1 MGEMMPR
8 KKSAA
13 PANSAVTIP
22 YKPRYP
28 QTLIHQELESHRF
41 CVLITHRQMGKTV
54 CAINHLLKSALQ
66 NVRPAP
72 RYFYIAPFLKQTKLI
87 AWDYVKR
94 FCSPL
99 PGVKL
104 AEGELCVRLPNGAKI
119 WLLGADNPDALRGT
133 YADGVVLDEYAQIK
147 PGVFDEIVRPMLLSR
162 GGWVLFTGTP
172 KGQNQFYELYNYA
185 RKAALADPAQ
195 WWCGVFRADETGV
208 IAPAELEEIRRR
220 TPEHLFRQEYLCDF
234 TADADDVLV
243 PVSLACAAVA
253 RRYAPAETAHA
264 PKIIGVDPARFGAD
278 RSVIFRRQGLQA
290 FEPDV
295 LRKTD
300 NMTLAARVARR
311 IQEFRPDAVFVDAG
325 CGGGVIDRL
334 RQLGFDVT
342 EINFGGAPLKA
353 GQYANKR
360 AEMWGEMTEWLR
372 AGGALPQNPDLKA
385 DLCGVRY
392 AFDAAGR
399 LKLESK
405 ETLKERTGRSPDLA
419 DALALTFALPVMK
432 RARGGEFARTEYEVL

>member
-1 MGEMMPR
+1 M
-8 KKSAA
+8 KKK
-13 PANSAVTIP
+13 NSSPCVTIP

-28 QTLIHQELESHRF
+28 QTLIHQALETHRF
-41 CVLITHRQMGKTV
+41 CVLVTHRQMGKTV
-54 CAINHLLKSALQ
+54 CAVNHLLKSALLCP
-66 NVRPAP
+66 RPAP

-94 FCSPL
+94 FTAVL

-104 AEGELCVRLPNGAKI
+104 SETELCVQLPNGAKI

-147 PGVFDEIVRPMLLSR
+147 PDVFDEIVRPMLLSR
-162 GGWVLFTGTP
+162 NGWVLFTGTP

-185 RKAALADPAQ
+185 GKAAQQDGQ
-195 WWCGVFRADETGV
+195 TWWCGVFPADETGV
-208 IAPAELEEIRRR
+208 IAPQELEEIRRR

-234 TADADDVLV
+234 TADAEDVLIASSL
-243 PVSLACAAVA
+243 VSQACA
-253 RRYAPAETAHA
+253 RRYGGAEIAHA
-264 PKIIGVDPARFGAD
+264 PRIIGVDPARFGAD

-290 FEPDV
+290 FAPAV
-295 LRKTD
+295 LHKTD
-300 NMTLAARVARR
+300 HMSLAARAA
-311 IQEFRPDAVFVDAG
+311 QEIEAFHPDAVFIDAG

-334 RQLGFDVT
+334 RQLGFCVT
-342 EINFGGAPLKA
+342 EIHFGSAPLKA

-360 AEMWGEMTEWLR
+360 AEMWGEMQQWLQ
-372 AGGALPQNPDLKA
+372 AGGALPALAELKA

-392 AFDAAGR
+392 GFDAAGR

-405 ETLKERTGRSPDLA
+405 DELKARSGRSPDLA
-419 DALALTFALPVMK
+419 DALALTFALPVRK
-432 RARGGEFARTEYEVL
+432 TGRGGGEFARTEYEVL

>member
-1 MGEMMPR
+1 MMRR
-8 KKSAA
+8 KKLSA
-13 PANSAVTIP
+13 PAAVTIP
-22 YKPRYP
+22 YRPRYP
-28 QTLIHQELESHRF
+28 QTLIHKELESRRF
-41 CVLITHRQMGKTV
+41 CVLVTHRQMGKTV

-66 NVRPAP
+66 NTRPAP
-72 RYFYIAPFLKQTKLI
+72 RYFYVAPFLKQTKLI

-94 FCSPL
+94 FASPL

-104 AEGELCVRLPNGAKI
+104 SEAELCARLPNGAKI

-147 PGVFDEIVRPMLLSR
+147 PDVFNEIVRPMLLSR
-162 GGWVLFTGTP
+162 RGWALFTGTP

-185 RKAALADPAQ
+185 RKAALSQPSE
-195 WWCGVFRADETGV
+195 WWCGVFPADETGV
-208 IAPAELEEIRRR
+208 IGAGELEEIRRH
-220 TPEHLFRQEYLCDF
+220 TPDRLFRQEYLCDF
-234 TADADDVLV
+234 TASADDVLIAL
-243 PVSLACAAVA
+243 SLVTQACA
-253 RRYAPAETAHA
+253 RRYAPGETAHA
-264 PKIIGVDPARFGAD
+264 PRIIGVDPARFGSD
-278 RSVIFRRQGLQA
+278 RSVIIKRQGLQA
-290 FEPDV
+290 FEPQV
-295 LRKTD
+295 FCKTD
-300 NMTLAARVARR
+300 NMTLAAHTAQAIRD
-311 IQEFRPDAVFVDAG
+311 FRPDAVFIDAG

-334 RQLGFDVT
+334 RSLGFAVT

-360 AEMWGEMTEWLR
+360 AEMWGEMAEWLR
-372 AGGALPQNPDLKA
+372 AGGALPSNAGLKA

-432 RARGGEFARTEYEVL
+432 RAPCGGEFARTEYEVL

>member
-1 MGEMMPR
+1 MPR
-8 KKSAA
+8 KKTSASCA
-13 PANSAVTIP
+13 PVTIP

-28 QTLIHQELESHRF
+28 QTLIHKELESHRF
-41 CVLITHRQMGKTV
+41 CVLVTHRQMGKTV
-54 CAINHLLKSALQ
+54 CAINHLLKSALR
-66 NVRPAP
+66 NAKPAP

-87 AWDYVKR
+87 AWDYLKR
-94 FCSPL
+94 FTGPL

-104 AEGELCVRLPNGAKI
+104 VEGELCARLPNGAKI

-147 PGVFDEIVRPMLLSR
+147 PDVFTEIVRPMLLSR
-162 GGWVLFTGTP
+162 GGWALFTGTP

-185 RKAALADPAQ
+185 RKTAQTDPAN
-195 WWCGVFRADETGV
+195 WWCGVYPADETGI
-208 IAPAELEEIRRR
+208 IAPEELEEIRRH
-220 TPEHLFRQEYLCDF
+220 TPPHLFRQEYLCDF
-234 TADADDVLV
+234 TADAEDVLI
-243 PVSLACAAVA
+243 PLSLVSAACA
-253 RRYAPAETAHA
+253 RRYAPAEIAHA

-290 FEPDV
+290 FEPEV

-300 NMTLAARVARR
+300 NMTLAARVAQAVRD
-311 IQEFRPDAVFVDAG
+311 FRPDAVFVDAG

-334 RQLGFDVT
+334 RQLGFAVT
-342 EINFGGAPLKA
+342 EVNFGGAPLKA

-360 AEMWGEMTEWLR
+360 AEMWGEMGEWLR
-372 AGGALPQNPDLKA
+372 AGGALPAQADLKA
-385 DLCGVRY
+385 DLSGVRY
-392 AFDAAGR
+392 GFDAAGR

-419 DALALTFALPVMK
+419 DALALTFAMPVMK
-432 RARGGEFARTEYEVL
+432 RAPGGGEFARTEYDVL